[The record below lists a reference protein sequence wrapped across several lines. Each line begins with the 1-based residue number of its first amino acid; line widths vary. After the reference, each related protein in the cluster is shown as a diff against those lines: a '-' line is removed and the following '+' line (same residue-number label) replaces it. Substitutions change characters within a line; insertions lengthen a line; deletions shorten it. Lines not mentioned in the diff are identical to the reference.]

1 MSKMIRIS
9 SETYDQIENIQSVLG
24 SASKQDIIRQAVD
37 NLNKELLLAQT
48 DLAFRRLKED
58 KKAWQQELEE
68 REEWGFL
75 NDELKNE

>member
-24 SASKQDIIRQAVD
+24 SVSKQDIIRQAVD

-48 DLAFRRLKED
+48 DLAFRRLKKD

-75 NDELKNE
+75 NDELKDE